1 LSCAAASPR
10 AIWTATST
18 ALRIVSGVCA
28 EVEPE
33 ASVFLDVTRE
43 GQILI
48 RRTTVP
54 PLTSLGIIVNWSDYV
69 KRIAGE

>member
-1 LSCAAASPR
+1 
-10 AIWTATST
+10 
-18 ALRIVSGVCA
+18 LRIVSGVCA